1 MNAIPFA
8 THDAARITI
17 RIEPPRRRWR
27 IDVHELWDYRELL
40 YFLVWR
46 DIKVRYKQTT
56 LGAAW
61 AILQPLATMAVFS
74 VFFGRL
80 ARMPSDGLPY
90 PLFSLAGLVPWTY
103 FSTALSNGS
112 ASVVSS
118 QQLVSKVYF
127 PRLLIPIAS
136 VATPLVD
143 LAVALLIVVAMLTG
157 YGIAPSAAL
166 AALPLFVVLAAVTAL
181 AASLW
186 LSALHV
192 RYRDV
197 RYVVPFLVQFWLFVT
212 PIAYPSSLVPARWR
226 LFYALNP
233 MAGVVDGFR
242 WALAGGPWP
251 GGLLLVSTAGVL
263 IALATGLVYFRR
275 LEHTFADVI

>member
-1 MNAIPFA
+1 MIA
-8 THDAARITI
+8 DAARGNAVTI
-17 RIEPPRRRWR
+17 RIQPPQRTWHV
-27 IDVHELWDYRELL
+27 DVHELWDYRELL
-40 YFLVWR
+40 FFLVWR
-46 DIKVRYKQTT
+46 DVKVRYKQTA

-61 AILQPLATMAVFS
+61 AVIQPLATMAVFS
-74 VFFGRL
+74 IFFGRL
-80 ARMPSDGLPY
+80 AGMPSDGLPY

-103 FSTALSNGS
+103 FSTAMSNGS

-127 PRLLIPIAS
+127 PRLLIPIAA
-136 VATPLVD
+136 VLTPLVD
-143 LAVALLIVVAMLTG
+143 LAVALVILAAMLVA
-157 YGIAPSAAL
+157 YGVPVAPAM
-166 AALPLFVVLAAVTAL
+166 AALPLFVLLAIASAL

-197 RYVVPFLVQFWLFVT
+197 RYLVPFLIQFWLFVT
-212 PIAYPSSLVPARWR
+212 PIAYPSALVPDRWR
-226 LFYALNP
+226 LVYGLNP
-233 MAGVVDGFR
+233 MVGVVDGFR

-251 GGLLLVSTAGVL
+251 GIMLVPSAAGIVIAVAAGV
-263 IALATGLVYFRR
+263 VYFRR